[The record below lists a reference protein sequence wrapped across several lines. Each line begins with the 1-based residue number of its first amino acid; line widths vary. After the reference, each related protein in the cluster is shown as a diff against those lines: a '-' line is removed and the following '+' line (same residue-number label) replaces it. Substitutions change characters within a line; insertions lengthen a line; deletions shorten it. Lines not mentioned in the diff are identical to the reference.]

1 MANGTI
7 KEIISINIMQYD
19 SGDVVYIKHPDLKEM
34 VEAEALVDLRRML
47 DMMFMEKNNDSIRE
61 ALDRARVLYEL
72 SKT

>member
-7 KEIISINIMQYD
+7 KDITTINIMHYD
-19 SGDVVYIKHPDLKEM
+19 TGDVVYIKHPDLKEM
-34 VEAEALVDLRRML
+34 VEADALNDLHRML
-47 DMMFMEKNNDSIRE
+47 DMMFMEKNNASIKE

>member
-34 VEAEALVDLRRML
+34 VEAEALNDLRRML

>member
-7 KEIISINIMQYD
+7 KEIISINIMHYD

-34 VEAEALVDLRRML
+34 VEADALNDLRRML
-47 DMMFMEKNNDSIRE
+47 DMMFMEKNNPSIKE

>member
-47 DMMFMEKNNDSIRE
+47 DMMFMEKNNDGIRE